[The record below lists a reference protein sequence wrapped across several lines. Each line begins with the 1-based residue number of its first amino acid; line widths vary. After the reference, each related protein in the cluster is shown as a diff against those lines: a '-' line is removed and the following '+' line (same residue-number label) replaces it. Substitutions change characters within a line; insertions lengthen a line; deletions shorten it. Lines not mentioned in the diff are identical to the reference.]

1 MIVVNGSQR
10 DDLDG
15 PMTVRALLDALDM
28 PHDGRG
34 VAVAVEST
42 VVPRG
47 DWETTTIDDGGRV
60 EVLVAVQGG

>member
-1 MIVVNGSQR
+1 MIVVNGSER

-15 PMTVRALLDALDM
+15 GITVRALLDALDM
-28 PHDGRG
+28 PHAGRG
-34 VAVAVEST
+34 VAVAVEAI

-47 DWETTTIDDGGRV
+47 DWETTTIDDGARV